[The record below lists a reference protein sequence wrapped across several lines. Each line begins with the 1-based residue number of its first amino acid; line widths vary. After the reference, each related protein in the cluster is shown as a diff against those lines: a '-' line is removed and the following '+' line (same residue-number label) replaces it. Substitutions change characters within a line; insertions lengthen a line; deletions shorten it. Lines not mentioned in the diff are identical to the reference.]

1 MNCTARQGYRQ
12 HYTLLQR
19 ELGQWAGGLELAL
32 TPMHQRIVHTLDWL
46 NLEGLIGYAG
56 KRAGPP
62 ERSRLALA
70 QAFVA
75 KAILG
80 FEKTTQLR
88 SRLAVDTVLVRL
100 LGFESHRRL
109 PSEATFS
116 RAFAEFAQ
124 MGLPAKAHEAL
135 IRQHLGG
142 QLIGHIAR
150 DSTAIHARERAQ
162 YSEQQTAALNEA
174 KAAKVAKAAGKA
186 SATPDSAPKRRGR
199 PSAGSVTGG
208 KAAKA
213 DKADKAKARSR
224 IPVQLLQTPAQALA
238 DLPQLCNK
246 GKKRNA
252 QGHFN
257 TWVGYKLHLDVAC
270 CGVPITAALTSASV
284 YDNQVSVP
292 LARLSAQ
299 RVTSLYTLMD
309 AAYDSEPLR
318 QLERELGHVPIVAIN
333 SRGRSHPPT
342 LDEAEKKRFGE
353 RTVVERINSRLKDS
367 FGCASM
373 WVKGPTKVLCHTTFA
388 VLAVSVDAL
397 MRLMLHDNPR
407 PAAPH

>member
-1 MNCTARQGYRQ
+1 MNCTTRQGYRQ
-12 HYTLLQR
+12 HYLLLQR
-19 ELGQWAGGLELAL
+19 ELGQWATGLELTL
-32 TPMHQRIVHTLDWL
+32 TPVHQRIVHTLDWL
-46 NLEGLIGYAG
+46 NLDSLMGYAG
-56 KRAGPP
+56 KRCGPP

-80 FEKTTQLR
+80 FEKTSQLR

-100 LGFESHRRL
+100 LGFEPQRPL

-116 RAFAEFAQ
+116 RAFSEFAAR
-124 MGLPAKAHEAL
+124 GLPAIAHEAL
-135 IRQHLGG
+135 IRQHLGTAV
-142 QLIGHIAR
+142 IGHIAR

-162 YSEQQTAALNEA
+162 YSAAQTAELNAA
-174 KAAKVAKAAGKA
+174 KAAKAATA
-186 SATPDSAPKRRGR
+186 EMAPKRRGR
-199 PSAGSVTGG
+199 PPAGSVT
-208 KAAKA
+208 
-213 DKADKAKARSR
+213 ADKAKPRSR

-333 SRGRSHPPT
+333 SRGRSNPPT

-373 WVKGPTKVLCHTTFA
+373 WVKGHTKVLCHTTFA

-397 MRLMLHDNPR
+397 MRLMLYDKPLET
-407 PAAPH
+407 PVS

>member
-1 MNCTARQGYRQ
+1 MNCTARHGYRQ
-12 HYTLLQR
+12 HHLLLQR
-19 ELGQWAGGLELAL
+19 ELGHWAANLDLAL
-32 TPMHQRIVHTLDWL
+32 TPLHQRIVHTLDWL
-46 NLEGLIGYAG
+46 SMDSLMGYAG

-62 ERSRLALA
+62 ERSRVALA

-75 KAILG
+75 KAVLG
-80 FEKTTQLR
+80 FEQTTQLR
-88 SRLAVDTVLVRL
+88 SRLAVDTVLRRL
-100 LGFESHRRL
+100 LGFESNRPL

-116 RAFAEFAQ
+116 RAFAEFARI
-124 MGLPAKAHEAL
+124 GLPAKAHEAL
-135 IRQHLGG
+135 VRQHLGATV
-142 QLIGHIAR
+142 IGHIAR
-150 DSTAIHARERAQ
+150 DSTAINARERAQ
-162 YSEQQTAALNEA
+162 YSLAETAALN
-174 KAAKVAKAAGKA
+174 AAKEPKE
-186 SATPDSAPKRRGR
+186 PKRRGR
-199 PSAGSVTGG
+199 PPAGSAWT
-208 KAAKA
+208 AKA
-213 DKADKAKARSR
+213 KPRSR
-224 IPVQLLQTPAQALA
+224 IPAQLLQTPEQALA

-252 QGHFN
+252 QGNFN

-292 LARLSAQ
+292 LARLSAG

-333 SRGRSHPPT
+333 SRGRENPPM
-342 LDEAEKKRFGE
+342 LDAAEKKRFDE
-353 RTVVERINSRLKDS
+353 RTVVERINSRLKDG

-373 WVKGPTKVLCHTTFA
+373 WVKGHAKVLCHTMFA

-397 MRLMLHDNPR
+397 MRLMLYQDLPEDYGKL
-407 PAAPH
+407 AS

>member
-1 MNCTARQGYRQ
+1 MNCTTRQGYRQ
-12 HYTLLQR
+12 HYALLQR
-19 ELGQWAGGLELAL
+19 ELGQWAGGLELTL

-80 FEKTTQLR
+80 FEQTSQLR

-135 IRQHLGG
+135 IRQHLGDTV
-142 QLIGHIAR
+142 IGHIAR

-162 YSEQQTAALNEA
+162 YSAEQTAALNEA
-174 KAAKVAKAAGKA
+174 KAAKAAKAVK
-186 SATPDSAPKRRGR
+186 TDSAPKRRGR
-199 PSAGSVTGG
+199 PPAGTV
-208 KAAKA
+208 AA
-213 DKADKAKARSR
+213 DKANKPAPRSR
-224 IPVQLLQTPAQALA
+224 IPAQLLQTPAQALA
-238 DLPQLCNK
+238 ELPQLCNK

-333 SRGRSHPPT
+333 SRGRSNPPT
-342 LDEAEKKRFGE
+342 LDAAEKKRFGE

-367 FGCASM
+367 FGYASM
-373 WVKGPTKVLCHTTFA
+373 WVKGHTKALCHTTFA

-397 MRLMLHDNPR
+397 MRLMLYDKPLQ
-407 PAAPH
+407 AAAQ

>member
-1 MNCTARQGYRQ
+1 MNSTARQGYRQ
-12 HYTLLQR
+12 HQILLQR
-19 ELGQWAGGLELAL
+19 ELGQWAAGLEQTL
-32 TPMHQRIVHTLDWL
+32 TPLHQRIVHTLDWL
-46 NLEGLIGYAG
+46 NIDSLIGYTG

-62 ERSRLALA
+62 EHSRVALA

-75 KAILG
+75 KAVLG
-80 FEKTTQLR
+80 FEQTTQLR
-88 SRLAVDTVLVRL
+88 SRLAVDTVLRRL
-100 LGFESHRRL
+100 LGFESHRAL

-116 RAFAEFAQ
+116 RAFAEFART
-124 MGLPAKAHEAL
+124 GLPAKAHEAL
-135 IRQHLGG
+135 IRQHLGSTV
-142 QLIGHIAR
+142 IGHIAR

-162 YSEQQTAALNEA
+162 YNTTETVALNEA
-174 KAAKVAKAAGKA
+174 KAAKANKQ
-186 SATPDSAPKRRGR
+186 PKRRGR
-199 PSAGSVTGG
+199 PPVGSAKSVKT
-208 KAAKA
+208 KP
-213 DKADKAKARSR
+213 RSR
-224 IPVQLLQTPAQALA
+224 IPAQLLQTPEEALA

-309 AAYDSEPLR
+309 AAYDSEALR

-333 SRGRSHPPT
+333 SRGRENPPV
-342 LDEAEKKRFGE
+342 LDEAEKRRFGE

-373 WVKGPTKVLCHTTFA
+373 WVKGHCKVLCHTTFA

-397 MRLMLHDNPR
+397 MRLMRYSDR
-407 PAAPH
+407 PQESG

>member
-1 MNCTARQGYRQ
+1 MNFTARQGYRQ
-12 HYTLLQR
+12 HHTLLQR
-19 ELGQWAGGLELAL
+19 ELGQWAAGLELGL
-32 TPMHQRIVHTLDWL
+32 TPLHQRIVHTLDWL
-46 NLEGLIGYAG
+46 DMERLLGYAG
-56 KRAGPP
+56 PRVGAP
-62 ERSRLALA
+62 ERSRVALA
-70 QAFVA
+70 HAFVA
-75 KAILG
+75 KAVLG
-80 FEKTTQLR
+80 FERTTQLL
-88 SRLAVDTVLVRL
+88 SRLAVDTVLRRL
-100 LGFESHRRL
+100 LGFESNRPL

-116 RAFAEFAQ
+116 RAFAEFARL
-124 MGLPAKAHEAL
+124 GLPAKAHEAL
-135 IRQHLGG
+135 IRQHLGASV
-142 QLIGHIAR
+142 IGHIAR
-150 DSTAIHARERAQ
+150 DATAICARERAQ
-162 YSEQQTAALNEA
+162 YSAAETAAFN
-174 KAAKVAKAAGKA
+174 AA
-186 SATPDSAPKRRGR
+186 
-199 PSAGSVTGG
+199 

-213 DKADKAKARSR
+213 DKTPKAPRRRGRPAAGSAKLEKAAPRSR
-224 IPVQLLQTPAQALA
+224 IPAQLLQTAQEALA

-270 CGVPITAALTSASV
+270 CGVPITAVVTSASV

-299 RVTSLYTLMD
+299 RVKSLYTLMD

-333 SRGRSHPPT
+333 SRGRENPPT
-342 LDEAEKKRFGE
+342 LDAAEKKRFGE

-373 WVKGPTKVLCHTTFA
+373 WVKGHAKVLCHTTFA

-397 MRLMLHDNPR
+397 MRLMLYQGSSDE
-407 PAAPH
+407 ADQFT

>member
-1 MNCTARQGYRQ
+1 MNCTARHGYRQ
-12 HYTLLQR
+12 HQVLLQR
-19 ELGQWAGGLELAL
+19 ELGQWAAGLELSL
-32 TPMHQRIVHTLDWL
+32 TPLHQRIVHTLDWINMDAL
-46 NLEGLIGYAG
+46 LGYTARTAG
-56 KRAGPP
+56 APQ
-62 ERSRLALA
+62 RSRFALA

-75 KAILG
+75 KAVLG
-80 FEKTTQLR
+80 FEQTTQLR
-88 SRLAVDTVLVRL
+88 SRLAVDSVLARL
-100 LGFESHRRL
+100 LGFESNRPL

-116 RAFAEFAQ
+116 RAFAEFART
-124 MGLPAKAHEAL
+124 GLPAKAHEAL
-135 IRQHLGG
+135 IRQHLG
-142 QLIGHIAR
+142 QVVIGHIAR

-162 YSEQQTAALNEA
+162 YSQAETAALNEA
-174 KAAKVAKAAGKA
+174 KAAKQAKLVKA
-186 SATPDSAPKRRGR
+186 DKQPKRRGR
-199 PSAGSVTGG
+199 PPAGAG
-208 KAAKA
+208 KTNK
-213 DKADKAKARSR
+213 DDKAKPRSR
-224 IPVQLLQTPAQALA
+224 IPAQLLQTAQEALA
-238 DLPQLCNK
+238 ELPQLCNK

-252 QGHFN
+252 QGNFN

-309 AAYDSEPLR
+309 AAYDSEALR

-333 SRGRSHPPT
+333 SRGRESPPT

-353 RTVVERINSRLKDS
+353 RTVVERINSRLKDG

-373 WVKGPTKVLCHTTFA
+373 WVKGHAKVLCHTSFA

-397 MRLMLHDNPR
+397 MRLMLHQD
-407 PAAPH
+407 APEEASPLAV